1 MRVVS
6 LDALRGVA
14 ALTVAVPHYLIA
26 HDVHPDFFQAV
37 SIVSVEV
44 FFVLSGY
51 VLAPQIIFCLQ
62 GGQRKNLRVFYFR
75 RWMRTLPPY
84 VIALCLVAML
94 TAHLFTPEFFRYLF
108 FVQNIASIDTANDFF
123 PIAWS
128 LSIEEW
134 FYVLFPLFLLAL
146 ARIGCGAV
154 RATIIFIAVFFALK
168 LAGAILVRDWDAVAR
183 RLVLFRLDAIAFG
196 FLLYFLITKVPS
208 FTSRG
213 AVPLHFAFFIMTS
226 VAMWVTMAIISSNE
240 NTTIRLIFF
249 YLSPLFGGSLI
260 TILYA
265 TNNAFLKLRIVERLS
280 TFLGSISYDVYLF
293 HLPVM
298 LVLDRI
304 LAPSAGMFVFYISGV
319 LVVSC
324 LMRLMIENRILAARP
339 GYARFSGTGFLGPND
354 QIEESGTSNQSPSDV
369 IGTNAERI
377 RDRSELGKIAQVSP
391 QKERGNC

>member
-14 ALTVAVPHYLIA
+14 ALTVAVPHYLVA
-26 HDVHPDFFQAV
+26 HDVPGTHW
-37 SIVSVEV
+37 
-44 FFVLSGY
+44 L
-51 VLAPQIIFCLQ
+51 
-62 GGQRKNLRVFYFR
+62 
-75 RWMRTLPPY
+75 W
-84 VIALCLVAML
+84 
-94 TAHLFTPEFFRYLF
+94 
-108 FVQNIASIDTANDFF
+108 
-123 PIAWS
+123 
-128 LSIEEW
+128 
-134 FYVLFPLFLLAL
+134 
-146 ARIGCGAV
+146 CGPCG
-154 RATIIFIAVFFALK
+154 IIFIAAFFALK
-168 LAGAILVRDWDAVAR
+168 LVGAALVPDWDAVAR

-213 AVPLHFAFFIMTS
+213 AVPLHFAFLVMAS
-226 VAMWVTMAIISSNE
+226 VAMAVTMAIISSHE

-260 TILYA
+260 AILYA

-280 TFLGSISYDVYLF
+280 TFFGSISYDVYLF

-304 LAPSAGMFVFYISGV
+304 LAPSVGMFVFYISGV

-339 GYARFSGTGFLGPND
+339 GYARFTGTGFLGPSA
-354 QIEESGTSNQSPSDV
+354 QIEESRRSSQS
-369 IGTNAERI
+369 A
-377 RDRSELGKIAQVSP
+377 SEVG
-391 QKERGNC
+391 